1 MSRRELVLA
10 AFDRRPDWLVTVQN
24 TECGESNLSGVS
36 LFFWGEYESINWEQ
50 VHTGEAS
57 VLYTCLPATNL
68 LLVHLI
74 SGFSTQSVYFAMF
87 CSLGQQHACCYCF
100 RKGLIRK
107 AHLCHNTKKWAA
119 KHPEGWLAKN
129 VPEAFIFEL
138 DDIDYIEEA
147 LCDVPEVF
155 SSQAACTEFG

>member
-1 MSRRELVLA
+1 MPRRELVLA
-10 AFDRRPDWLVTVQN
+10 AFNRRPEWQVTVQN
-24 TECGESNLSGVS
+24 TDCNGAAVADSS
-36 LFFWGEYESINWEQ
+36 LFYWGEYETIDWQQ
-50 VHTGEAS
+50 VHAGEAS
-57 VLYTCLPATNL
+57 ILCMFAT
-68 LLVHLI
+68 H
-74 SGFSTQSVYFAMF
+74 SPEFPHSTQLTLLWL
-87 CSLGQQHACCYCF
+87 CSSGQQHACCYCF

-119 KHPEGWLAKN
+119 KHPDGWLARS

-155 SSQAACTEFG
+155 SFLL